1 MERYRLKI
9 YFCLILG
16 NVHKGCPIFCH
27 FLRHLPTLVLFCL
40 IFSYIPK
47 IGHPTLANIPTYP
60 NILYER
66 SLNNYLLLNIFRT
79 SQIVMNQKLSLNMNM
94 NKSLKMSKLLQ
105 KLLKLKIP
113 HPPRR
118 TVNQKMLKKKL
129 SQKKIWWKLLNHF
142 KNPTWKRLKP

>member
-1 MERYRLKI
+1 MFIKDVP
-9 YFCLILG
+9 F
-16 NVHKGCPIFCH
+16 FCH

-79 SQIVMNQKLSLNMNM
+79 SQIVMNQKLSLNMN
-94 NKSLKMSKLLQ
+94 KSLKMSKLLQ
-105 KLLKLKIP
+105 KLLKLSNLIQTPLKIKIPP

-118 TVNQKMLKKKL
+118 TVNQKMLRKKL
-129 SQKKIWWKLLNHF
+129 SQKKI
-142 KNPTWKRLKP
+142 

>member
-16 NVHKGCPIFCH
+16 NVHKGCPIFLS
-27 FLRHLPTLVLFCL
+27 FFET
-40 IFSYIPK
+40 
-47 IGHPTLANIPTYP
+47 PTYP
-60 NILYER
+60 GPILSYLQLHTQNRTSYFGKNTYLPKNILYER

-129 SQKKIWWKLLNHF
+129 SQKKI
-142 KNPTWKRLKP
+142 